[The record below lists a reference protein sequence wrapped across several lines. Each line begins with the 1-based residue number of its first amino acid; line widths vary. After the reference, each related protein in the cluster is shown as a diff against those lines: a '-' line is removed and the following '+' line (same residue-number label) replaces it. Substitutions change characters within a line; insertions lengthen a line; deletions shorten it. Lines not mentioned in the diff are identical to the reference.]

1 MGLQLE
7 PNDKGLGVLGV
18 VEADFLT
25 PTHNKQDF
33 DDTPTYRLPS
43 YFFLTAALTALL
55 NISPYDLSELNATLQ
70 PFCALAW
77 LQPVVATP
85 RPREQVCSLCT
96 WHCCHSQACV
106 VWWQ

>member
-33 DDTPTYRLPS
+33 DDTPTYRLPP
-43 YFFLTAALTALL
+43 YCFFTAALTALL
-55 NISPYDLSELNATLQ
+55 VLSPYDYWHVKAVLQ
-70 PFCALAW
+70 PLCLSSLAIIVWCNAEASNSSFADFALG
-77 LQPVVATP
+77 
-85 RPREQVCSLCT
+85 
-96 WHCCHSQACV
+96 CHSQAGV
-106 VWWQ
+106 VW